1 MGSPRKPTALKQLQ
15 GTDKEHPG
23 RINKN
28 EPVPERGI
36 GPAVRPM
43 CGSNLNQEE
52 QAIWDEIVSISYTGV
67 LGEADRIALEMMC
80 RLVHE
85 MRTDFTEMTAAK
97 ITQLSQLLGRF
108 GMTPSDRTKI
118 VVPKGEKKNP
128 FGGM

>member
-1 MGSPRKPTALKQLQ
+1 MGAPRAPTALKQMR
-15 GTDKEHPG
+15 GTDKKNPA
-23 RINKN
+23 RMNDN
-28 EPVPERGI
+28 EPVPTKGI
-36 GPAVRPM
+36 GPSIRNGS
-43 CGSNLNQEE
+43 GSNLNQQE
-52 QAIWDEIVSISYTGV
+52 QAIWDEIVSISYAGV

-118 VVPKGEKKNP
+118 TVPKGEKKNP
-128 FGGM
+128 FDV